1 MGVSRAKPLV
11 GHLGAKSPEAD
22 DIFVK
27 ICYLSR
33 FSLPTSV
40 QYEMEQKSIWRQKSG
55 TARNSACPFGTKMGG
70 QSPALPALPST
81 FRRQWTILYPEVQD
95 TGHRSSIMRISGK
108 FSLGD
113 FDTSVTGVPVDINP
127 CNPMRDNLVDTSPV
141 KTVKEVT
148 DAVKSATAG
157 KAADSDR
164 ITSEL
169 LRASGAAMI
178 VCYDRVE

>member
-1 MGVSRAKPLV
+1 MVEQATVLAHLAQKWAGSRPDCPPCPV
-11 GHLGAKSPEAD
+11 GP
-22 DIFVK
+22 
-27 ICYLSR
+27 
-33 FSLPTSV
+33 
-40 QYEMEQKSIWRQKSG
+40 
-55 TARNSACPFGTKMGG
+55 
-70 QSPALPALPST
+70 T

-95 TGHRSSIMRISGK
+95 TGHRSSYMRISGK

-127 CNPMRDNLVDTSPV
+127 GNPVRDNLVDTSPV